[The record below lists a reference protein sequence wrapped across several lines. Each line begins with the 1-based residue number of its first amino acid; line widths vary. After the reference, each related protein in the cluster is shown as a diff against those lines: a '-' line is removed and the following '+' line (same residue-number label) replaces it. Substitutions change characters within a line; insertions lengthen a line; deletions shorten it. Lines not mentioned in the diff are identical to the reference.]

1 MANYS
6 YSQRSG
12 CSLNGTSGELMRRG
26 SALAEAAADGGRL
39 MTALWSTSAPSNSEQ
54 GTIGCRRYAFQY
66 GENCTPPASAPA

>member
-39 MTALWSTSAPSNSEQ
+39 MTALWSTSAPSDSEQ
-54 GTIGCRRYAFQY
+54 QRATIGCRRCAFQY
-66 GENCTPPASAPA
+66 GENCTVYAAG